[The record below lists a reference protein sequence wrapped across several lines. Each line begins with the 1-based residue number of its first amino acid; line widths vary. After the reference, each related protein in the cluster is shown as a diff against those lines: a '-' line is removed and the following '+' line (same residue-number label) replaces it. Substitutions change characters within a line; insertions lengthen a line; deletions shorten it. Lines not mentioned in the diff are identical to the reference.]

1 MKGRVFRLGH
11 MGYVGD
17 FDVITALAALEQVLD
32 ELGQPVDFG
41 RRGARRP
48 EGLRRERA

>member
-17 FDVITALAALEQVLD
+17 FDVLAALAALEQVLHA
-32 ELGQPVDFG
+32 LGQPVDFG
-41 RRGARRP
+41 AGVRAVQKVFAEGA
-48 EGLRRERA
+48 